1 MYKRLLMIV
10 LFLVIIT
17 GSSGV
22 VTAAYTDKITP
33 AVHDSDCVS
42 DINADTTVPVKR
54 NSDPGNNTLNVATN
68 KTIKISF
75 SEPIK
80 FGSSWIELK
89 SSAGAVSVKKTI
101 SGNTLFIDPINLLAK
116 GTSYTVVLHSSSIT
130 DLAGNALECYTSR
143 FTTSIRID
151 IVNSATGGDI
161 TKNSLLYRYIQKTVL
176 SDQIISKSRIGTPM
190 ITFGNGSGPKILIVA
205 GVHGNELPASAAAM
219 KLINYLNGKTIR
231 GTVYII
237 PFAIPY
243 STAHSLRNWNQ
254 IDPND
259 LANLAG
265 SPTNIIV
272 NLAKK
277 LQVNA
282 VGDFHSSQPAGVP
295 GRDSALCTQIPT
307 FKSYRIAY
315 YIAKKS
321 GSTLIADTIAGKK
334 YPGALEDVCNLK
346 GIPAVTCEVLAS
358 HGTLNYD
365 RINKSCNQMISLLK
379 YFQII

>member
-1 MYKRLLMIV
+1 MYKRLLIV
-10 LFLVIIT
+10 LLFLVILT
-17 GSSGV
+17 GSFGIV
-22 VTAAYTDKITP
+22 NAAYNDSVNP
-33 AVHDSDCVS
+33 YLHDSDSVS
-42 DINADTTVPVKR
+42 AINSDTTVPVR
-54 NSDPGNNTLNVATN
+54 RSSDPGNNTLNVATN

-80 FGSSWIELK
+80 LGSSWIELK
-89 SSAGAVSVKKTI
+89 SSAETVSIRKIIT
-101 SGNTLFIDPINLLAK
+101 GNTLIIDPINLLKK
-116 GTSYTVVLHSSSIT
+116 GTCYTIVLHSHSIT
-130 DLAGNALECYTSR
+130 DLAGNGVECYTSR

-151 IVNSATGGDI
+151 IVNIATGGDI
-161 TKNSLLYRYIQKTVL
+161 TKNSLLYSYIPKTVL
-176 SDQIISKSRIGTPM
+176 SDQIISKAKIGTPM
-190 ITFGNGSGPKILIVA
+190 ITFGNGNGPKVLIVA

-243 STAHSLRNWNQ
+243 STSHCLRNWNQ
-254 IDPND
+254 VDPND
-259 LANLAG
+259 LANVAG

-282 VGDFHSSQPAGVP
+282 VGDFHSSQPGGVP

-307 FKSYRIAY
+307 FKSYRIAW
-315 YIAKKS
+315 YISKKS
-321 GSTLIADTIAGKK
+321 GSTLIADKIAGEK

-379 YFQII
+379 YFLII